1 MNTNLLNLF
10 STTGQTAGSSSLT
23 SASQLTASG
32 SPAANLGDLMFGQL
46 LTAQLQNS
54 GTASPPASVAGSV
67 LSSQSLAQL
76 KTTIAQ
82 MLQAGESVQQIA
94 NQLAAALGSNL
105 LVQLQLAG
113 LNPGRNVGGSL
124 MQMIAQ
130 ALGPPGNGPPQTI
143 ASAIVQRFVQVANAL
158 AKVGANAAGQ
168 QQDSLATV
176 SDANAGDLPAP
187 NNIAALAQAALVAL
201 QQSTQRLG
209 EASASPS
216 SSPAAPPAPWVAT
229 TASSPAPNAATFAAV
244 TSGSNGGPTVA
255 TNPSLP
261 LVGVGADTVI
271 GRILARAANVA
282 ASQSQFS
289 QAAPSS
295 QGAQQPGTTSSNAQ
309 NATTLQ
315 PQIAV
320 TAASS
325 ASNGTIND
333 ALAASLLR
341 TVQNALAA
349 LPPQKDSSNPDSAV
363 TATAGANSST
373 NAGVFTSLGLAP
385 VVNTIGSGQAAN
397 PLPQAAAAAT
407 PTPVEANAVVEQV
420 LQGISMRTLS
430 DGSQTV
436 RMRLVPESLGS
447 VTVNLSVQGGSVNAT
462 LLAQNTDVRDAL
474 LANQQALAR
483 SLSDAGLKLASFTV
497 SLANNSQYQQQQQ
510 AYQQQRFGTTRRFF
524 GITSTSD
531 ESAVSAV
538 VPTYGPPST
547 QLAALQWLNALA

>member
-10 STTGQTAGSSSLT
+10 STTGQTAGSSSFT

-46 LTAQLQNS
+46 LTAQFQNS
-54 GTASPPASVAGSV
+54 GTASPPANIAGSV

-176 SDANAGDLPAP
+176 SDANAGDPPAP

-229 TASSPAPNAATFAAV
+229 TASSPAPNAAAFAAV
-244 TSGSNGGPTVA
+244 TSGNNGGPTVA

-282 ASQSQFS
+282 ASQSPSS

-295 QGAQQPGTTSSNAQ
+295 QGAQQPLTSSNAQ

-407 PTPVEANAVVEQV
+407 PTPVDANAVVEQV

>member
-282 ASQSQFS
+282 ASQSQSS

-295 QGAQQPGTTSSNAQ
+295 QGAQQPVTTSSNAQ
-309 NATTLQ
+309 N
-315 PQIAV
+315 AV

-385 VVNTIGSGQAAN
+385 VVNTIGSGQAVN